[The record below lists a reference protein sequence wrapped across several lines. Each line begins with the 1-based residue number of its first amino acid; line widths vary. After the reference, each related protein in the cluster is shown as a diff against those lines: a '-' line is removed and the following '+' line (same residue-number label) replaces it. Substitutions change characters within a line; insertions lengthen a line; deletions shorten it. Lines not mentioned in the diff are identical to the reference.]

1 MQESI
6 EVVEADVEEVILV
19 EDSPSKNRKLDKS
32 VLRNNYL
39 VEDAPPK
46 QQRVVSSVESGAITI
61 LIQKIE
67 EVKVSVAEE
76 VFDRE
81 DFV

>member
-1 MQESI
+1 M
-6 EVVEADVEEVILV
+6 EEVILV

>member
-1 MQESI
+1 VQESI